1 MSVARPDDPDG
12 PAPPAHAIVRAASG
26 HAGDGCPAKR
36 TMADEQLIEDM
47 LRQLFDCLRN
57 GHLCLARSDVD
68 SARRSVDEARAL
80 QRRLATI
87 GDADG
92 SAFGR
97 VVLRVLSDRVD
108 GLAALVRQNRAG

>member
-1 MSVARPDDPDG
+1 M
-12 PAPPAHAIVRAASG
+12 
-26 HAGDGCPAKR
+26 

-57 GHLCLARSDVD
+57 GHLCLARSDID

-92 SAFGR
+92 STFGR

>member
-1 MSVARPDDPDG
+1 
-12 PAPPAHAIVRAASG
+12 
-26 HAGDGCPAKR
+26 
-36 TMADEQLIEDM
+36 MADEQLIEDM

-87 GDADG
+87 GEADG
-92 SAFGR
+92 GGAFGR
-97 VVLRVLSDRVD
+97 VAMRVLSDRVD

>member
-1 MSVARPDDPDG
+1 M
-12 PAPPAHAIVRAASG
+12 
-26 HAGDGCPAKR
+26 
-36 TMADEQLIEDM
+36 MADEQLIEDM

-57 GHLCLARSDVD
+57 GHLCLARSDID

-87 GDADG
+87 GEADG
-92 SAFGR
+92 GASTFGR
-97 VVLRVLSDRVD
+97 VAMRVLGDRVD